1 MSWVIGVV
9 AYLPTN
15 ILYSYELF
23 NIQTDDLLYKFD
35 TITVFEALRSC
46 KVVWKGWSINFWLK
60 WIFSL
65 LFKREWKNILSVNL
79 LSRFCSSHYEGVV
92 PGKELSFDVNLL
104 FKMKPKVFLSTSHK
118 SWDVAKIP
126 PTPEHNFN
134 RNCQI
139 DSRSWFTM
147 TLNAEMSYLK

>member
-1 MSWVIGVV
+1 M
-9 AYLPTN
+9 
-15 ILYSYELF
+15 F

-35 TITVFEALRSC
+35 IITVFKALRSY
-46 KVVWKGWSINFWLK
+46 KVVWKRRPINFWMK
-60 WIFSL
+60 CIFSL
-65 LFKREWKNILSVNL
+65 SFKGEWRNILSVNL
-79 LSRFCSSHYEGVV
+79 LPMFSSFHYEGVV

-104 FKMKPKVFLSTSHK
+104 FKKKPNVFRRTSHN

-139 DSRSWFTM
+139 DSRSWLTM
-147 TLNAEMSYLK
+147 TLNADMSYLK